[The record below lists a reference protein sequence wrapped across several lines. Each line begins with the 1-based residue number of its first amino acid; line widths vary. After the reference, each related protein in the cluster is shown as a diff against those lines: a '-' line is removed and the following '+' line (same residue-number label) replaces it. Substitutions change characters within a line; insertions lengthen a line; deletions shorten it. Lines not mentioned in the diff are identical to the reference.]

1 MVPTL
6 IPIARL
12 YSLFQA
18 RAGSI
23 ADYLLK
29 RIKVS
34 LSHEAGNIIMGR
46 FVYVPE
52 VVLVL
57 LTGGVPSPRHRV
69 GAKRQLLV
77 GKQILIID
85 DQSQLLSLMRRIL
98 EDEQYQVSILQNGK
112 DAFTQM
118 KALLPDLL
126 ILDLKLGNVS
136 GQDVLRQLK
145 KDAVTAE
152 IPVIVYTAAVLE
164 AEEVATMISSDPILY
179 QRVHLVHKPFELED
193 LLTLV
198 GQVLNEPVS

>member
-1 MVPTL
+1 MG
-6 IPIARL
+6 
-12 YSLFQA
+12 YF
-18 RAGSI
+18 
-23 ADYLLK
+23 
-29 RIKVS
+29 VS
-34 LSHEAGNIIMGR
+34 
-46 FVYVPE
+46 VPE

-57 LTGGVPSPRHRV
+57 LTGGVSSPQHRV

-164 AEEVATMISSDPILY
+164 AEEVAMMISSDPILY

-198 GQVLNEPVS
+198 GQVLNEPVF